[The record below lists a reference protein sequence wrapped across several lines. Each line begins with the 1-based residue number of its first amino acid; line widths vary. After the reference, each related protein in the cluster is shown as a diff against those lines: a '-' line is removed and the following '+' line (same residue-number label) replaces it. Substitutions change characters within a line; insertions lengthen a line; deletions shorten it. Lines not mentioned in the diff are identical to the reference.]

1 MYSKRTGGRENRDFC
16 KSPNV
21 TSWRQGGPCRV
32 IIRASSSGGRFY
44 KSCRSDHSRMEQC
57 RLSCSRSVSIPKF
70 VFRLSSSLN
79 SRWIDGSQEFL
90 PVPVLS
96 ISRIFKINP
105 LIFQKNNFYKI
116 NILDQHPGDSSARRA
131 SSRVKAAWPSRNVC
145 LSGFKHKPVRQL
157 KQRSEVPTDL

>member
-1 MYSKRTGGRENRDFC
+1 MLCPDFVRRFFRTGGGCVRKCPWGPSGVPTSLSGTLPRYSKRTGERENRDFC
-16 KSPNV
+16 KSPNL

-70 VFRLSSSLN
+70 VFRLSSSFD
-79 SRWIDGSQEFL
+79 SRWIDGYQEFL

-96 ISRIFKINP
+96 ILF
-105 LIFQKNNFYKI
+105 
-116 NILDQHPGDSSARRA
+116 
-131 SSRVKAAWPSRNVC
+131 
-145 LSGFKHKPVRQL
+145 
-157 KQRSEVPTDL
+157 DLRLPNLQN